1 MIISCGVSFL
11 TSEKM
16 NNIFINGKKEA
27 IQNVD
32 HDITLLDWLRNN
44 LKMTGTKEGCA
55 EGDCGACSVIINEE
69 NHSNLKP
76 VNSCLVRIGQV
87 VGKNIVTIEGLGNDK
102 NPHPL
107 QVAFSREN
115 ASQCGYCTPGFI
127 ISGVSLLNSDKE
139 INDNTINDAFS
150 GNLCR
155 CTGYSPI
162 IKALKTVAKYD
173 VQIKPKHFKE
183 ETYDIKLGNV
193 TYHHPVKIDEL
204 KKLTKIKNFKFL
216 AGGTDLNLQ
225 RPIINEKENSII
237 SLSSIEELKKIK
249 VSNNKILLGSSV
261 TIETFLEFIEDK
273 MPEIVEILKR
283 FGSPLIRN
291 QATIGGN
298 LCTSSPIGDLAP
310 VLLVLK
316 SNLNI
321 FGKDGRKSM
330 PIKDFFKGYRKNIL
344 KKDQILVSIEIPIP
358 HKSNK
363 LFFWKL
369 SKRFDQ
375 DISTISLA
383 INIKTQN
390 QIIKE
395 LYIAAGGVA
404 EIPKDLDNL
413 SRRMINKNTD
423 EAIKL
428 AIDDI
433 DKYINPISDLRG
445 TSSYRRD
452 SFKGLFKRLKRCLKD
467 DVKTMSVMEF

>member
-1 MIISCGVSFL
+1 
-11 TSEKM
+11 M
-16 NNIFINGKKEA
+16 NEIFINGKKET
-27 IQNVD
+27 IENVD

-55 EGDCGACSVIINEE
+55 EGDCGACSVLINEK
-69 NHSNLKP
+69 NNSNLKP

-87 VGKNIVTIEGLGNDK
+87 IGKNIVTIEGLGNDK
-102 NPHPL
+102 DPHPL
-107 QVAFSREN
+107 QVAFSKEN

-127 ISGVSLLNSDKE
+127 ISGVSLLNSDKD

-162 IKALKTVAKYD
+162 LKAIKSVAKDKVKINQKY
-173 VQIKPKHFKE
+173 FKE
-183 ETYDIKLGNV
+183 KTYDIKLGNV
-193 TYHHPVKIDEL
+193 TYYHPLKIEEITN
-204 KKLTKIKNFKFL
+204 LTKIKNFKFL

-249 VSNNKILLGSSV
+249 IFNNKILLGSSV
-261 TIETFLEFIEDK
+261 TIETFLDIIEDK
-273 MPEIVEILKR
+273 IPEMIEILKR

-310 VLLVLK
+310 VLLVLD
-316 SNLNI
+316 SSLNI
-321 FGKDGRKSM
+321 FGKDGAKSIL
-330 PIKDFFKGYRKNIL
+330 IKDFFKGYRKNVL
-344 KKDQILVSIEIPIP
+344 KKDQILASIEIPIP
-358 HKSNK
+358 QKNNK

-383 INIKTQN
+383 ININTQN
-390 QIIKE
+390 HIIKD
-395 LYIAAGGVA
+395 LHIAAGGVA
-404 EIPKDLDNL
+404 EIPKYLDGL
-413 SRRMINKNTD
+413 SRRMINKNID

-433 DKYINPISDLRG
+433 DNYIDPISDLRG
-445 TSSYRRD
+445 TSEYRKT
-452 SFKGLFKRLKRCLKD
+452 SFKGLFRRLQQCLD
-467 DVKTMSVMEF
+467 DNVKNMSVMEF

>member
-1 MIISCGVSFL
+1 
-11 TSEKM
+11 
-16 NNIFINGKKEA
+16 
-27 IQNVD
+27 
-32 HDITLLDWLRNN
+32 
-44 LKMTGTKEGCA
+44 
-55 EGDCGACSVIINEE
+55 
-69 NHSNLKP
+69 
-76 VNSCLVRIGQV
+76 
-87 VGKNIVTIEGLGNDK
+87 
-102 NPHPL
+102 
-107 QVAFSREN
+107 
-115 ASQCGYCTPGFI
+115 
-127 ISGVSLLNSDKE
+127 
-139 INDNTINDAFS
+139 
-150 GNLCR
+150 
-155 CTGYSPI
+155 
-162 IKALKTVAKYD
+162 
-173 VQIKPKHFKE
+173 
-183 ETYDIKLGNV
+183 
-193 TYHHPVKIDEL
+193 
-204 KKLTKIKNFKFL
+204 
-216 AGGTDLNLQ
+216 
-225 RPIINEKENSII
+225 
-237 SLSSIEELKKIK
+237 
-249 VSNNKILLGSSV
+249 
-261 TIETFLEFIEDK
+261 

-321 FGKDGRKSM
+321 FGKDGRKSI

-413 SRRMINKNTD
+413 SRRMINKTLM
-423 EAIKL
+423 KQ
-428 AIDDI
+428 
-433 DKYINPISDLRG
+433 
-445 TSSYRRD
+445 SS
-452 SFKGLFKRLKRCLKD
+452 
-467 DVKTMSVMEF
+467 

>member
-1 MIISCGVSFL
+1 
-11 TSEKM
+11 M
-16 NNIFINGKKEA
+16 NEIFINGKKE
-27 IQNVD
+27 IIENID

-55 EGDCGACSVIINEE
+55 EGDCGACSVLINEK
-69 NHSNLKP
+69 NNSNLKP

-87 VGKNIVTIEGLGNDK
+87 IGKNIVTIEGLGDDK
-102 NPHPL
+102 DPHPL
-107 QVAFSREN
+107 QVAFSKEN

-127 ISGVSLLNSDKE
+127 ISGVSLLNSDKD

-162 IKALKTVAKYD
+162 LKAIKSVAKD
-173 VQIKPKHFKE
+173 KVKIKQKYFKE
-183 ETYDIKLGNV
+183 KTHDIKLGNV
-193 TYHHPVKIDEL
+193 TYYHPLKIEEL
-204 KKLTKIKNFKFL
+204 TNLTKIKNFRFL

-249 VSNNKILLGSSV
+249 IFNNKILLGSSV
-261 TIETFLEFIEDK
+261 TIETFLDIIEDK
-273 MPEIVEILKR
+273 IPEMIEILKR

-310 VLLVLK
+310 VLLVLD
-316 SNLNI
+316 SSLNI
-321 FGKDGRKSM
+321 YGKDGAKSIL
-330 PIKDFFKGYRKNIL
+330 IKDFFKGYRKNVL
-344 KKDQILVSIEIPIP
+344 KKDQILASIEIPIP
-358 HKSNK
+358 QKNNK

-383 INIKTQN
+383 ININTQN
-390 QIIKE
+390 HIIKD
-395 LYIAAGGVA
+395 LHIAAGGVA
-404 EIPKDLDNL
+404 EIPKYLDGL
-413 SRRMINKNTD
+413 SRRMINKNID

-433 DKYINPISDLRG
+433 ENYIDPISDLRG
-445 TSSYRRD
+445 TSEYRKT
-452 SFKGLFKRLKRCLKD
+452 SFKGLFRRLQQCLD
-467 DVKTMSVMEF
+467 DNVKNMSVMEF

>member
-1 MIISCGVSFL
+1 
-11 TSEKM
+11 
-16 NNIFINGKKEA
+16 
-27 IQNVD
+27 
-32 HDITLLDWLRNN
+32 
-44 LKMTGTKEGCA
+44 
-55 EGDCGACSVIINEE
+55 
-69 NHSNLKP
+69 
-76 VNSCLVRIGQV
+76 
-87 VGKNIVTIEGLGNDK
+87 
-102 NPHPL
+102 
-107 QVAFSREN
+107 
-115 ASQCGYCTPGFI
+115 
-127 ISGVSLLNSDKE
+127 
-139 INDNTINDAFS
+139 
-150 GNLCR
+150 
-155 CTGYSPI
+155 
-162 IKALKTVAKYD
+162 
-173 VQIKPKHFKE
+173 
-183 ETYDIKLGNV
+183 
-193 TYHHPVKIDEL
+193 
-204 KKLTKIKNFKFL
+204 
-216 AGGTDLNLQ
+216 LNLQ

-261 TIETFLEFIEDK
+261 TIETFLQLIEDK

-321 FGKDGRKSM
+321 FGKDGRKSI

-413 SRRMINKNTD
+413 SRRMINKYTD
-423 EAIKL
+423 EAIQL

-433 DKYINPISDLRG
+433 DKYISPISDLRG

-452 SFKGLFKRLKRCLKD
+452 SLKGLFKRLKRCLKD
-467 DVKTMSVMEF
+467 DVKTMSVMDF

>member
-1 MIISCGVSFL
+1 MVSG
-11 TSEKM
+11 KI
-16 NNIFINGKKEA
+16 NNIIINGKKETVK
-27 IQNVD
+27 NVD

-55 EGDCGACSVIINEE
+55 EGDCGACSVIINQE
-69 NHSNLKP
+69 NNSNLKP
-76 VNSCLVRIGQV
+76 INSCLVRVGQV
-87 VGKNIVTIEGLGNDK
+87 IGKNIVTIEGLGDDK
-102 NPHPL
+102 DPHPL
-107 QVAFSREN
+107 QVAFSQEN

-127 ISGVSLLNSDKE
+127 ISGVSLLNSDKD

-162 IKALKTVAKYD
+162 LKAIKKVAKD
-173 VQIKPKHFKE
+173 KVKIKQKYFKE
-183 ETYDIKLGNV
+183 ETLDIKLGNV
-193 TYHHPVKIDEL
+193 TYYHPLKIEEL
-204 KKLTKIKNFKFL
+204 KNLTKIKNFKFL

-225 RPIINEKENSII
+225 RPIVNEKENSII

-249 VSNNKILLGSSV
+249 IFNNKILLGSSV
-261 TIETFLEFIEDK
+261 TIETFLELVKDK
-273 MPEIVEILKR
+273 IPEMIEILKR

-310 VLLVLK
+310 VLLVLNSK
-316 SNLNI
+316 LNI
-321 FGKDGRKSM
+321 FGKDGQESI
-330 PIKDFFKGYRKNIL
+330 PINKFFKGYRKNIL
-344 KKDQILVSIEIPIP
+344 KKDQILVSLEIPIP
-358 HKSNK
+358 SKSNK

-390 QIIKE
+390 QIIKD

-404 EIPKDLDNL
+404 EIPKDLNEL
-413 SRRMINKNTD
+413 SRKMINKNID
-423 EAIKL
+423 QAIKL
-428 AIDDI
+428 AIDNI
-433 DKYINPISDLRG
+433 DNYIRPISDLRG
-445 TSSYRRD
+445 TSVYRTT
-452 SFKGLFKRLKRCLKD
+452 SFKGLFKRLKQCLED
-467 DVKTMSVMEF
+467 DIKTMTVMEF

>member
-1 MIISCGVSFL
+1 
-11 TSEKM
+11 M
-16 NNIFINGKKEA
+16 NGIFINGKKET
-27 IQNVD
+27 IENVD

-44 LKMTGTKEGCA
+44 LKITGTKEGCA
-55 EGDCGACSVIINEE
+55 EGDCGACSVIINE
-69 NHSNLKP
+69 NNNSNLKP

-87 VGKNIVTIEGLGNDK
+87 VGKNIVTIEGLGDDK
-102 NPHPL
+102 DPHPL
-107 QVAFSREN
+107 QVAFSKEN

-127 ISGVSLLNSDKE
+127 ISGVSLLNSDKD

-162 IKALKTVAKYD
+162 LKAIKSVAKDKVKINQKY
-173 VQIKPKHFKE
+173 FKE
-183 ETYDIKLGNV
+183 KTHDIKLGNV
-193 TYHHPVKIDEL
+193 TYYHPLKIEEL
-204 KKLTKIKNFKFL
+204 TNLTKIKNFRFL

-249 VSNNKILLGSSV
+249 IFNNKILLGSSV
-261 TIETFLEFIEDK
+261 TIETFLDIIEDK
-273 MPEIVEILKR
+273 IPEMIEILKR

-310 VLLVLK
+310 VLLVLD
-316 SNLNI
+316 SSLNI
-321 FGKDGRKSM
+321 YGKDGAKSIL
-330 PIKDFFKGYRKNIL
+330 IKDFFKGYRKNVL
-344 KKDQILVSIEIPIP
+344 KKDQILASIEIPIP

-383 INIKTQN
+383 ININTQN
-390 QIIKE
+390 HIIKD
-395 LYIAAGGVA
+395 LHIAAGGVA
-404 EIPKDLDNL
+404 EIPKYLDGL
-413 SRRMINKNTD
+413 SRRMINKNID

-433 DKYINPISDLRG
+433 ENYIDPISDLRG
-445 TSSYRRD
+445 TSEYRKT
-452 SFKGLFKRLKRCLKD
+452 SFKGLFRRLQQCLD
-467 DVKTMSVMEF
+467 DNVKNMSVMEF

>member
-1 MIISCGVSFL
+1 
-11 TSEKM
+11 M
-16 NNIFINGKKEA
+16 NEIFINGKKE
-27 IQNVD
+27 IIENID

-55 EGDCGACSVIINEE
+55 EGDCGACSVLINEK
-69 NHSNLKP
+69 NNSNLKP

-87 VGKNIVTIEGLGNDK
+87 IGKNIVTIEGLGNDK
-102 NPHPL
+102 DPHPL
-107 QVAFSREN
+107 QIAFSKEN

-127 ISGVSLLNSDKE
+127 ISGVSLLNSDKD

-162 IKALKTVAKYD
+162 LKAIKSVAKDKFKINQKY
-173 VQIKPKHFKE
+173 FKE
-183 ETYDIKLGNV
+183 KTQDIKLGNV
-193 TYHHPVKIDEL
+193 TYYHPLKIEEITN
-204 KKLTKIKNFKFL
+204 LTKIKNFKFL

-249 VSNNKILLGSSV
+249 IFNNKILLGSSV
-261 TIETFLEFIEDK
+261 TIETFLDIIEDK
-273 MPEIVEILKR
+273 IPEMIEILKR

-310 VLLVLK
+310 VLLVLD
-316 SNLNI
+316 SSLNI
-321 FGKDGRKSM
+321 FGKDGAKSIL
-330 PIKDFFKGYRKNIL
+330 IKDFFKGYRKNVL
-344 KKDQILVSIEIPIP
+344 KKDQILASIEIPIP
-358 HKSNK
+358 QKNNK

-383 INIKTQN
+383 ININTQN
-390 QIIKE
+390 HIIKD
-395 LYIAAGGVA
+395 LHIAAGGVA
-404 EIPKDLDNL
+404 EIPKYLDGL
-413 SRRMINKNTD
+413 SRRMINKNID

-433 DKYINPISDLRG
+433 DNYIDPISDLRG
-445 TSSYRRD
+445 TSEYRKT
-452 SFKGLFKRLKRCLKD
+452 SFKGLFRRLQQCLD
-467 DVKTMSVMEF
+467 DNVKNMSVMEF

>member
-1 MIISCGVSFL
+1 
-11 TSEKM
+11 M
-16 NNIFINGKKEA
+16 NEIFINGKKET
-27 IQNVD
+27 IENVD

-55 EGDCGACSVIINEE
+55 EGDCGACSVIINEK
-69 NHSNLKP
+69 NNSNLKP

-87 VGKNIVTIEGLGNDK
+87 IGKNIVTIEGLGDYK
-102 NPHPL
+102 DPHPL
-107 QVAFSREN
+107 QVAFAKEN

-127 ISGVSLLNSDKE
+127 ISGVSLLNSDKD

-162 IKALKTVAKYD
+162 LKAIKSVAKD
-173 VQIKPKHFKE
+173 KVKIKQKYFKE
-183 ETYDIKLGNV
+183 KTHDIKLGNV
-193 TYHHPVKIDEL
+193 TYYHPLKIEEL
-204 KKLTKIKNFKFL
+204 TNLTKIKNFRFL

-249 VSNNKILLGSSV
+249 IFNNKILLGSSV
-261 TIETFLEFIEDK
+261 TIETFLDIIEDK
-273 MPEIVEILKR
+273 IPEMIEILKR

-310 VLLVLK
+310 VLLVLD
-316 SNLNI
+316 SSLNI
-321 FGKDGRKSM
+321 YGKDGAKSIL
-330 PIKDFFKGYRKNIL
+330 IKDFFKGYRKNVL
-344 KKDQILVSIEIPIP
+344 KKDQILASIEIPIP
-358 HKSNK
+358 QKNNK

-383 INIKTQN
+383 ININIQN
-390 QIIKE
+390 HIIKD
-395 LYIAAGGVA
+395 LHIAAGGVA
-404 EIPKDLDNL
+404 EIPKYLDGL
-413 SRRMINKNTD
+413 SRRMINKNID

-433 DKYINPISDLRG
+433 ENYIDPISDLRG
-445 TSSYRRD
+445 TSEYRKT
-452 SFKGLFKRLKRCLKD
+452 SFKGLFRRLQQCLD
-467 DVKTMSVMEF
+467 DNVKNMSVMEF

>member
-1 MIISCGVSFL
+1 MRQLLIF
-11 TSEKM
+11 EKM
-16 NNIFINGKKEA
+16 NEIFINGKKE
-27 IQNVD
+27 IIENID

-55 EGDCGACSVIINEE
+55 EGDCGACSVLINEK
-69 NHSNLKP
+69 NNSNLKP

-87 VGKNIVTIEGLGNDK
+87 IGKNIVTIEGLGNDK
-102 NPHPL
+102 DPHPL
-107 QVAFSREN
+107 QIAFSREN

-127 ISGVSLLNSDKE
+127 ISGVSLLNSDKD

-162 IKALKTVAKYD
+162 LKAIKSVAKDKVKINQKY
-173 VQIKPKHFKE
+173 FKE
-183 ETYDIKLGNV
+183 KTHDIKLGNV
-193 TYHHPVKIDEL
+193 TYYHPLKIEEL
-204 KKLTKIKNFKFL
+204 TNLTKIKNFRFL

-249 VSNNKILLGSSV
+249 IFNNKILLGSSV
-261 TIETFLEFIEDK
+261 TIETFLDIIEDK
-273 MPEIVEILKR
+273 IPEMIEILKR

-310 VLLVLK
+310 VLLVLD
-316 SNLNI
+316 SSLNI
-321 FGKDGRKSM
+321 FGKDGAKSIL
-330 PIKDFFKGYRKNIL
+330 IKDFFKGYRKNVL
-344 KKDQILVSIEIPIP
+344 KKDQILASIEIPIP
-358 HKSNK
+358 QKNNK

-383 INIKTQN
+383 ININTQN
-390 QIIKE
+390 HIIKD
-395 LYIAAGGVA
+395 LHIAAGGVA
-404 EIPKDLDNL
+404 EIPKYLDGL
-413 SRRMINKNTD
+413 SRRMINKNID

-433 DKYINPISDLRG
+433 ENYIDPISDLRG
-445 TSSYRRD
+445 TSEYRKT
-452 SFKGLFKRLKRCLKD
+452 SFKGLFRRLQQCLD
-467 DVKTMSVMEF
+467 DNVKNMSVMEF

>member
-1 MIISCGVSFL
+1 
-11 TSEKM
+11 M
-16 NNIFINGKKEA
+16 NGIFINGKKET
-27 IQNVD
+27 IENVD

-44 LKMTGTKEGCA
+44 LKITGTKEGCA
-55 EGDCGACSVIINEE
+55 EGDCGACSVIINE
-69 NHSNLKP
+69 NNNSNLKP

-87 VGKNIVTIEGLGNDK
+87 VGKNIVTIEGLGDDK
-102 NPHPL
+102 DPHPL
-107 QVAFSREN
+107 QVAFSKEN

-127 ISGVSLLNSDKE
+127 ISGVSLLNSDKD

-162 IKALKTVAKYD
+162 LKAIKSVAKD
-173 VQIKPKHFKE
+173 KVKIKQKYFKE
-183 ETYDIKLGNV
+183 KTHDIKLGNV
-193 TYHHPVKIDEL
+193 TYYHPLKIEEL
-204 KKLTKIKNFKFL
+204 TNLTKIKNFRFL

-249 VSNNKILLGSSV
+249 IFNNKILLGSSV
-261 TIETFLEFIEDK
+261 TIETFLQIIENK
-273 MPEIVEILKR
+273 IPEMIEILKR

-310 VLLVLK
+310 VLLVLD
-316 SNLNI
+316 SSLNI
-321 FGKDGRKSM
+321 YGKDGAKSIL
-330 PIKDFFKGYRKNIL
+330 IKDFFKGYRKNVL
-344 KKDQILVSIEIPIP
+344 KKDQILASIEIPIP
-358 HKSNK
+358 QKNNK

-383 INIKTQN
+383 ININTQN
-390 QIIKE
+390 HIIKD
-395 LYIAAGGVA
+395 LHIAAGGVA
-404 EIPKDLDNL
+404 EIPKYLDGL
-413 SRRMINKNTD
+413 SRRMINKNID

-433 DKYINPISDLRG
+433 ENYIDPISDLRG
-445 TSSYRRD
+445 TSEYRKT
-452 SFKGLFKRLKRCLKD
+452 SFKGLFRRLQQCLD
-467 DVKTMSVMEF
+467 DNVKNMSVMEF

>member
-1 MIISCGVSFL
+1 
-11 TSEKM
+11 M
-16 NNIFINGKKEA
+16 NGIFINGKKET
-27 IQNVD
+27 IENVD

-44 LKMTGTKEGCA
+44 LKITGTKEGCA
-55 EGDCGACSVIINEE
+55 EGDCGACSVIINE
-69 NHSNLKP
+69 NNNSNLKP

-87 VGKNIVTIEGLGNDK
+87 VGKNIVTIEGLGDDK
-102 NPHPL
+102 DPHPL
-107 QVAFSREN
+107 QVAFSKEN

-127 ISGVSLLNSDKE
+127 ISGVSLLNSDKD

-162 IKALKTVAKYD
+162 LKAIKSVATDKVKIKQKY
-173 VQIKPKHFKE
+173 FKE
-183 ETYDIKLGNV
+183 KTHNIKLGNV
-193 TYHHPVKIDEL
+193 TYYHPLKIEEITN
-204 KKLTKIKNFKFL
+204 LTKIKNFKFL

-237 SLSSIEELKKIK
+237 SLSSIKELKKIK
-249 VSNNKILLGSSV
+249 IFNNKILLGSSV
-261 TIETFLEFIEDK
+261 TIETFLEIIEDK
-273 MPEIVEILKR
+273 IPEMIEILKR

-310 VLLVLK
+310 VLLVLD
-316 SNLNI
+316 SSLNI
-321 FGKDGRKSM
+321 FGKDGARS
-330 PIKDFFKGYRKNIL
+330 ILLKDFFKGYRKNVL
-344 KKDQILVSIEIPIP
+344 KKDQILVSIEIPTP
-358 HKSNK
+358 QKNNK

-383 INIKTQN
+383 ININTQN
-390 QIIKE
+390 HIIKD
-395 LYIAAGGVA
+395 LHIAAGGVA
-404 EIPKDLDNL
+404 EIPKYLDGL
-413 SRRMINKNTD
+413 SRRMINKNID

-433 DKYINPISDLRG
+433 ENYIDPISDLRG
-445 TSSYRRD
+445 TSEYRKT
-452 SFKGLFKRLKRCLKD
+452 SFKGLFRRLQQCLD
-467 DVKTMSVMEF
+467 DNVKNMSVMEF

>member
-1 MIISCGVSFL
+1 
-11 TSEKM
+11 M
-16 NNIFINGKKEA
+16 NEIFINGKKE
-27 IQNVD
+27 IIENID

-55 EGDCGACSVIINEE
+55 EGDCGACSVLINEK
-69 NHSNLKP
+69 NNSNLKP

-87 VGKNIVTIEGLGNDK
+87 IGKNIVTIEGLGNDK
-102 NPHPL
+102 DPHPL
-107 QVAFSREN
+107 QIAFSKEN

-127 ISGVSLLNSDKE
+127 ISGVSLLNSDKD

-162 IKALKTVAKYD
+162 LKAIKSVAKDKVKINQKY
-173 VQIKPKHFKE
+173 FKE
-183 ETYDIKLGNV
+183 KTHDIKLGNV
-193 TYHHPVKIDEL
+193 TYYHPLKIEEL
-204 KKLTKIKNFKFL
+204 TNLTKIKNFRFL

-249 VSNNKILLGSSV
+249 IFNNKILLGSSV
-261 TIETFLEFIEDK
+261 TIETFLNIIEDK
-273 MPEIVEILKR
+273 IPEMIEILKR

-310 VLLVLK
+310 VLLVLD
-316 SNLNI
+316 SRLNI
-321 FGKDGRKSM
+321 YGKDGAKSIL
-330 PIKDFFKGYRKNIL
+330 IKDFFKGYRKNVL
-344 KKDQILVSIEIPIP
+344 KKDQILASIEIPIP
-358 HKSNK
+358 QKNNK

-383 INIKTQN
+383 ININTQN
-390 QIIKE
+390 HIIKD
-395 LYIAAGGVA
+395 LHIAAGGVA
-404 EIPKDLDNL
+404 EIPKYLDGL
-413 SRRMINKNTD
+413 SRRMINKNID

-433 DKYINPISDLRG
+433 ENYIDPISDLRG
-445 TSSYRRD
+445 TSEYRKT
-452 SFKGLFKRLKRCLKD
+452 SFKGLFRRLQQCLD
-467 DVKTMSVMEF
+467 DNVKNMSVMEF

>member
-1 MIISCGVSFL
+1 
-11 TSEKM
+11 M
-16 NNIFINGKKEA
+16 NEIFINGKKE
-27 IQNVD
+27 IIENID

-55 EGDCGACSVIINEE
+55 EGDCGACSVLINEK
-69 NHSNLKP
+69 NNSNLKP

-87 VGKNIVTIEGLGNDK
+87 IGKNIVTIEGLGNDK
-102 NPHPL
+102 DPHPL
-107 QVAFSREN
+107 QIAFSKEN

-127 ISGVSLLNSDKE
+127 ISGVSLLNSDKD

-162 IKALKTVAKYD
+162 LKAIKSVAKDKVKINQKY
-173 VQIKPKHFKE
+173 FKE
-183 ETYDIKLGNV
+183 KTHDIKLGNV
-193 TYHHPVKIDEL
+193 TYYHPLKIEEL
-204 KKLTKIKNFKFL
+204 TNLTKIKNFRFL

-249 VSNNKILLGSSV
+249 IFNNKILLGSSV
-261 TIETFLEFIEDK
+261 TIETFLDIIEDK
-273 MPEIVEILKR
+273 IPEMIEILKR

-310 VLLVLK
+310 VLLVLD
-316 SNLNI
+316 SSLNI
-321 FGKDGRKSM
+321 YGKDGAKSIL
-330 PIKDFFKGYRKNIL
+330 IKDFFKGYRKNVL
-344 KKDQILVSIEIPIP
+344 KKDQILASIEIPIP
-358 HKSNK
+358 QKNNK

-383 INIKTQN
+383 ININTQN
-390 QIIKE
+390 HIIKD
-395 LYIAAGGVA
+395 LHIAAGGVA
-404 EIPKDLDNL
+404 EIPKYLDGL
-413 SRRMINKNTD
+413 SRRMINNNID
-423 EAIKL
+423 EAINL

-433 DKYINPISDLRG
+433 ENYIDPISDLRG
-445 TSSYRRD
+445 TSEYRKT
-452 SFKGLFKRLKRCLKD
+452 SFKGLFRRLQQCLD
-467 DVKTMSVMEF
+467 DNVKNMSVMEF

>member
-1 MIISCGVSFL
+1 MGQLLLSGKI
-11 TSEKM
+11 
-16 NNIFINGKKEA
+16 NNIFINGKKETVK
-27 IQNVD
+27 NVD

-55 EGDCGACSVIINEE
+55 EGDCGACSVIINQE
-69 NHSNLKP
+69 NNSNLKP
-76 VNSCLVRIGQV
+76 INSCLVRVGQV
-87 VGKNIVTIEGLGNDK
+87 IGKNIVTIEGLGDDK
-102 NPHPL
+102 DPHPL
-107 QVAFSREN
+107 QVAFSQEN

-127 ISGVSLLNSDKE
+127 ISGVSLLNSDKD

-162 IKALKTVAKYD
+162 LKAIKKVAKEK
-173 VQIKPKHFKE
+173 VKIKQKYFKE
-183 ETYDIKLGNV
+183 ETHDIKLGNV
-193 TYHHPVKIDEL
+193 TYYHPLKIEEL
-204 KKLTKIKNFKFL
+204 KNLTKIKNFRFL

-225 RPIINEKENSII
+225 RPIVNEKENSII

-249 VSNNKILLGSSV
+249 ISNNKILLGSSV
-261 TIETFLEFIEDK
+261 TIETFLELVKDK
-273 MPEIVEILKR
+273 IPEMIEILKR

-316 SNLNI
+316 SKLNI
-321 FGKDGRKSM
+321 FGKDGQESI
-330 PIKDFFKGYRKNIL
+330 PINKFFKGYRKNIL
-344 KKDQILVSIEIPIP
+344 KKDQILVSLEIPIP
-358 HKSNK
+358 SNSNK

-390 QIIKE
+390 HIIKD
-395 LYIAAGGVA
+395 LHIAAGGVA
-404 EIPKDLDNL
+404 EIPKDLNDL
-413 SRRMINKNTD
+413 SRKMINKNID
-423 EAIKL
+423 QAIKL
-428 AIDDI
+428 AIDNI
-433 DKYINPISDLRG
+433 DNYIRPISDLRG
-445 TSSYRRD
+445 TSVYRRT
-452 SFKGLFKRLKRCLKD
+452 SFKGLFKRLKQCLED
-467 DVKTMSVMEF
+467 DIKTMTVMEF

>member
-1 MIISCGVSFL
+1 
-11 TSEKM
+11 M
-16 NNIFINGKKEA
+16 NGIFINGKKET
-27 IQNVD
+27 IENVD

-55 EGDCGACSVIINEE
+55 EGDCGACSVIINE
-69 NHSNLKP
+69 NNNSNLKP

-87 VGKNIVTIEGLGNDK
+87 VGKNIVTIEGLGDDK
-102 NPHPL
+102 DPHPL
-107 QVAFSREN
+107 QVAFSKEN

-127 ISGVSLLNSDKE
+127 ISGVSLLNSDKD

-162 IKALKTVAKYD
+162 LKAIKSVAKD
-173 VQIKPKHFKE
+173 KVKIKQKYFKE
-183 ETYDIKLGNV
+183 KTHDIKLGNV
-193 TYHHPVKIDEL
+193 TYYHPLKIEEL
-204 KKLTKIKNFKFL
+204 TNLTKIKNFRFL

-249 VSNNKILLGSSV
+249 IFNNKILLGSSV
-261 TIETFLEFIEDK
+261 TIETFLDIIEDK
-273 MPEIVEILKR
+273 IPEMIEILKR

-310 VLLVLK
+310 VLLVLD
-316 SNLNI
+316 SSLNI
-321 FGKDGRKSM
+321 YGKDGAKSIL
-330 PIKDFFKGYRKNIL
+330 IKDFFKGYRKNVL
-344 KKDQILVSIEIPIP
+344 KKDQILASIEIPIP
-358 HKSNK
+358 QKNNK

-383 INIKTQN
+383 ININTQN
-390 QIIKE
+390 HIIKD
-395 LYIAAGGVA
+395 LHIAAGGVA
-404 EIPKDLDNL
+404 EIPKYLDGL
-413 SRRMINKNTD
+413 SRRMINKNID

-433 DKYINPISDLRG
+433 ENYIDPISDLRG
-445 TSSYRRD
+445 TSEYRKT
-452 SFKGLFKRLKRCLKD
+452 SFKGLFRRLQQCLD
-467 DVKTMSVMEF
+467 DNVKNMSVMEF